1 MWSAINEDIR
11 KVLFRVVLPCL
22 FLFMAG
28 CMESLLQLQFLKA
41 ILKKKNLKKKKKGT
55 NEQMSSGEKKK
66 SVPVEKMV

>member
-1 MWSAINEDIR
+1 
-11 KVLFRVVLPCL
+11 
-22 FLFMAG
+22 MAG

-41 ILKKKNLKKKKKGT
+41 ILKKKISKKKKKGT